1 LLIFQTK
8 AKKVDRKHEQAL
20 IKAAKSG
27 DSDAFTELYRANVQ
41 PIYRYIFARVQSQP
55 IAEDLTSEVF
65 MRALEG
71 LADYQD
77 RATPLLAWLFR
88 IAHGRV
94 VDYIRHAQY
103 TDSQD
108 IETIEVGVEYDFD
121 GALMADQKVDEVLH
135 AVKTLSDD
143 HRQILMLRFVED
155 YSLESA
161 SALIGKSLSATK
173 ALQRR
178 ALQALGKALLRRGQA
193 FHDEHEGG

>member
-1 LLIFQTK
+1 
-8 AKKVDRKHEQAL
+8 VDRIQEQAL

-27 DSDAFTELYRANVQ
+27 DSEAFTELYRANVQ
-41 PIYRYIFARVQSQP
+41 PIYRYIYTRVMNEP

-65 MRALEG
+65 LRALEG
-71 LADYQD
+71 LPTYQD
-77 RATPLLAWLFR
+77 RTTPLLAWLFR

-108 IETIEVGVEYDFD
+108 LDTLEIGIVHDFD
-121 GALMADQKVDEVLH
+121 GALLSDQKSDELLN
-135 AVKTLSDD
+135 AFQALSDD
-143 HRQILMLRFVED
+143 HRQILILRFVED

-161 SALIGKSLSATK
+161 AALMGNSLSATK

-178 ALQALGKALLRRGQA
+178 ALQALGKVLVRRSQV
-193 FHDEHEGG
+193 FHDEHEGR